1 MLTHH
6 HIDHV
11 GLLYNIKKNVDSKIF
26 FSKNETELLDT
37 MFSYPDIYSKNIV
50 EVYVRNGVPDD
61 IAQMIKKIN
70 KMSFNSSFSK
80 SYRLLTRPDIILTD
94 GDKISTEN
102 YSFKIILTPG
112 HSPGHICL
120 YETNFKFLIAGDHIL
135 PKITPNIIPYKED
148 SNPLY
153 DYF

>member
-1 MLTHH
+1 MDTGFNLSGSLDGIKDSLSRIDVGISEITDILLTHH

-11 GLLYNIKKNVDSKIF
+11 GLLYNIKKNVDC
-26 FSKNETELLDT
+26 
-37 MFSYPDIYSKNIV
+37 
-50 EVYVRNGVPDD
+50 
-61 IAQMIKKIN
+61 
-70 KMSFNSSFSK
+70 SFSK